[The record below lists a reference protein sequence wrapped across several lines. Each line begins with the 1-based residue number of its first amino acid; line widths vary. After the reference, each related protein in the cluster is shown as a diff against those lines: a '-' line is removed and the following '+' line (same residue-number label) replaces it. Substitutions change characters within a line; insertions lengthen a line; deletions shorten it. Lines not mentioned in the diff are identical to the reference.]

1 MYDIYNYLS
10 GTNRIDMLSSIF
22 GKKQMP
28 QQPFQQPLVDG
39 DPQMPGSKPLA
50 AKVETIT
57 TNDFLSTVTKPNLLK
72 DYRKQCWE
80 VTPKNAAYPYL
91 GKFVK
96 YHLGDILKF
105 SKGSVLLEL
114 DANNVPKENFTIRR
128 VGCFLGGS
136 KDPGTDVTL
145 EDFKDI
151 NKRNM
156 LKKQC
161 YNLIHENV
169 DPSSTTYLGNFV
181 EYQTGPVLQFQ
192 NKLILSND
200 GNRGFRNTTTKND
213 LMFKRIGCTTG
224 FAKKIN
230 TVGGRHSRRHSRRQ
244 TRRHS
249 RRN

>member
-1 MYDIYNYLS
+1 MS
-10 GTNRIDMLSSIF
+10 FFGF
-22 GKKQMP
+22 GKKP
-28 QQPFQQPLVDG
+28 SAPPAPSLDPVEHVEPAAPFAPVGSTPL
-39 DPQMPGSKPLA
+39 P

-57 TNDFLSTVTKPNLLK
+57 TNDFLTTVNKATLLK

-114 DANNVPKENFTIRR
+114 DNNNKPKENFTIRR

-145 EDFKDI
+145 DDFKDI

-200 GNRGFRNTTTKND
+200 GNRGFKNTTTTQN
-213 LMFKRIGCTTG
+213 LTFKRIGCTTG

-230 TVGGRHSRRHSRRQ
+230 TVGGRRQSRRSRQSRNRQ
-244 TRRHS
+244 TRH
-249 RRN
+249 N